1 LGVDTKR
8 CFVQREILDFILPHG
23 AWEDK
28 VWQTLLSEVKVAQG
42 CGSRTIKWWTI
53 LWMSLVLLE

>member
-1 LGVDTKR
+1 M
-8 CFVQREILDFILPHG
+8 QREILDFILPHG